1 MSVAGIASSILF
13 QPQSVQSN
21 YSQQLQTTFQ
31 QLGQD
36 LQAGNITSAQQDFAT
51 LQKDWQPGNGAGPVR
66 RHHHHHGR
74 TEQPQETAS
83 QPQRQ
88 IAQAFSTL
96 GQDLQ
101 TGNVAA
107 AQQAFSAIQ
116 QDLLLQVGVGAAA
129 NSATSSVGSVN
140 LTA

>member
-1 MSVAGIASSILF
+1 MSIAGIASSILF

-51 LQKDWQPGNGAGPVR
+51 LQQDLQQGNGTSQVQH
-66 RHHHHHGR
+66 HHHHHGR
-74 TEQPQETAS
+74 TEQPQNAAS
-83 QPQRQ
+83 QPQSQ

-101 TGNVAA
+101 SGNVSG
-107 AQQAFSAIQ
+107 AQQAFSSIQ
-116 QDLLLQVGVGAAA
+116 QDLLQFGAGAAA
-129 NSATSSVGSVN
+129 NSAASSFGSVN